1 MSVPRPPLGP
11 GATLRVLLLIGGI
24 LLLSGAPMARRVPSV
39 FEDPLPLIAG
49 LAGVLALVL
58 AAIPRCTPRLLAVG
72 GLIAAVPGTWMLF
85 RLHAFSTAPQVDWL
99 RPMSIDR
106 GAWLPMGAVLVGLAA
121 VRGVRAR
128 RSTVRLVAG
137 LALLLSIAMAGG
149 YQLSFQHFNQ
159 ERIEAPT
166 GLLYRS
172 PVVQDGVLTECF
184 WSRQVIHGRPIA
196 LFGTILASERNVAD
210 LAHGIH
216 LQQADQRRT
225 ASGDPDQERF
235 GDRVRATL
243 WALQKAATAAML
255 ALQAALPV
263 ALAPLALLLV
273 MGVKPPRWVE
283 RTALGWLLLPSLGV
297 AVCNL
302 LLHGVMALVGLPDA
316 ARGRWG
322 SIALALSLAL
332 LCLLVE
338 RAGRALTRAPDAR
351 KP

>member
-1 MSVPRPPLGP
+1 MSVTRPTLGH
-11 GATLRVLLLIGGI
+11 GATLRALLLIGGI
-24 LLLSGAPMARRVPSV
+24 LLLSGAPMARRFPSV

-49 LAGVLALVL
+49 LAGGLALVL

-72 GLIAAVPGTWMLF
+72 GLLAAVPGTWLLF
-85 RLHAFSTAPQVDWL
+85 RLHVFSTAPQVDWL

-106 GAWLPMGAVLVGLAA
+106 AAWLPMGAVLVGLAA

-128 RSTVRLVAG
+128 RSTVRLVTG
-137 LALLLSIAMAGG
+137 LALLLSIGMAGA
-149 YQLSFQHFNQ
+149 YQLGFQNFNQ

-172 PVVQDGVLTECF
+172 PVVQHGALGECF

-196 LFGTILASERNVAD
+196 LFGAILESERNVAD

-216 LQQADQRRT
+216 LQKAEQHRAT
-225 ASGDPDQERF
+225 SGDPDQGRF
-235 GDRVRATL
+235 GDRVRAAL
-243 WALQKAATAAML
+243 WALQKAATAVML
-255 ALQAALPV
+255 ALQAALPL
-263 ALAPLALLLV
+263 ALSPLALLLV

-283 RTALGWLLLPSLGV
+283 RVALGWLLLPSLGV
-297 AVCNL
+297 ALCNL
-302 LLHGVMALVGLPDA
+302 LFHGVMAIAALPDA

-322 SIALALSLAL
+322 SIALALGLAL